1 MTDDDVLAAVQAL
14 VQSEPNR
21 AVTAG
26 EIAEALGDSDVDE
39 VSMHLEQLRQGD
51 KLFRAVGDE
60 SDTPPAVPTYTLY
73 Q

>member
-1 MTDDDVLAAVQAL
+1 MTDDDVLGAVQAL

-26 EIAEALGDSDVDE
+26 EVAEALGDSDVDE
-39 VSMHLEQLRQGD
+39 VSMHLEQLRQAD

-60 SDTPPAVPTYTLY
+60 SDTPPAVLTYTLY